1 MLRITLGQP
10 AHLSSARSGLEPTVH
25 SQWRLSARYISICS
39 NNLHELGNT
48 RTNTLNTHHLHHNHR
63 ALCLRGLLYENI
75 YCPNPVLSA
84 LHHRKNYYLLKMYN
98 LYNVENGSNRLAP
111 NRSVKQEM
119 KICFTDV
126 FLPHCYKMT
135 RVTKIQTGIY
145 LLDFI

>member
-1 MLRITLGQP
+1 MGQP

-48 RTNTLNTHHLHHNHR
+48 HTNTLNTPPPPYNHP
-63 ALCLRGLLYENI
+63 ALCLKGLLYENI

-84 LHHRKNYYLLKMYN
+84 PQKKLLFVEKMYN